1 MYTKCK
7 IYNKREYQNLQA
19 KKEVQ
24 KPLQKWK
31 FQAMTLNPW
40 LKIWQMNYI
49 NWKVN
54 MQKVHNLM
62 QILTLELKDLNLK
75 ASKLIS
81 MNLKNNMQNQTI
93 SWIYWDDKETKY
105 SSNPNDILKS
115 AENFYEKLYTM
126 RQPQKLLLLNC
137 LAKFLTKRKSQMNN
151 FTFVR
156 LRFL

>member
-1 MYTKCK
+1 MYTKSK
-7 IYNKREYQNLQA
+7 IYNKKEYQNLQA
-19 KKEVQ
+19 KKEVK
-24 KPLQKWK
+24 KPLQNSNHDIKPM
-31 FQAMTLNPW
+31 FENLNC
-40 LKIWQMNYI
+40 I

-115 AENFYEKLYTM
+115 AENFYEKLYTI

>member
-1 MYTKCK
+1 MYTKSK

-54 MQKVHNLM
+54 MQKAHNLM

-93 SWIYWDDKETKY
+93 SWIYWDDKERKY
-105 SSNPNDILKS
+105 SSNSNDILKP

-126 RQPQKLLLLNC
+126 GQPQKLLLLNC